1 MAKYNARNDTNSVR
15 NLAIERAKYKL
26 EAFGE
31 SRPEQVV
38 DFNFA
43 ERNCY
48 GRIDYNRN
56 AVIPKPEYLK
66 TVSFYTSDQNTS
78 LMIGFVADAF
88 NDMRNRM
95 IKACRL
101 GIVSREHP
109 FLSQVE
115 INRAY
120 TSPTKMYR
128 EYMKFVISKY
138 NNEYLPSLEPKTVVL
153 NFNDYWKNMLNFCE
167 FMGPQFPITFT
178 GFQRSK
184 HSSIFC
190 SGLAIDIAGLP
201 IDDDRPKADRFIDTP
216 EWEYYSNVAKYHG
229 FSISLNAPWI
239 LVADLQ
245 SPAMI
250 EYMNGVSLGNSFEMF
265 NQQFQQA
272 TNFELE
278 LLKVV
283 MVEGYNNYA
292 LGYSYFKKNY
302 TCDDGSLKHKIME
315 RQTTNIGTVNAQT
328 NGIAF
333 HVLYAQIRN
342 VEEGKPLRKPDLMRV
357 IAKSKYFYSN
367 LSPEQSMMYINEQYR
382 SLYRFKAGTTH
393 DHIKRTK
400 LLKEIEEREA
410 AAEERPSPLLSP
422 DYIPVTM
429 PDPKIGNY

>member
-1 MAKYNARNDTNSVR
+1 MAKFNAKNTTESVR
-15 NLAIERAKYKL
+15 NLAIERARYKL
-26 EAFGE
+26 EAFGA
-31 SRPEQVV
+31 SRPEQIV

-66 TVSFYTSDQNTS
+66 TVLFYTSDQNTS
-78 LMIGFVADAF
+78 LMMDFVANAF
-88 NDMRNRM
+88 NDMRDRM

-101 GIVSREHP
+101 GIISRQHP

-115 INRAY
+115 VNRAY
-120 TSPTKMYR
+120 ASPTAMYR

-190 SGLAIDIAGLP
+190 TGLVIDIAGLP
-201 IDDDRPKADRFIDTP
+201 IDDDGPKADRFIDTT

-250 EYMNGVSLGNSFEMF
+250 EYMNGVSLKNSYEMF
-265 NQQFQQA
+265 AKRFQRA

-278 LLKVV
+278 LLKIV
-283 MVEGYNNYA
+283 MIEGYNNYA
-292 LGYSYFKKNY
+292 LGYSYHKKNY
-302 TCDDGSLKHKIME
+302 VCDDGSLKHKIIE
-315 RQTTNIGTVNAQT
+315 RETTNIGTVNASI

-333 HVLYAQIRN
+333 HVLYAQVRN
-342 VEEGKPLRKPDLMRV
+342 IEEGKPLRKPDLIRA
-357 IAKSKYFYSN
+357 IAKMKYFYSN
-367 LSPEQSMMYINEQYR
+367 LSPEQSMSYINEQYR
-382 SLYRFKAGTTH
+382 SLYRFKIGTTH
-393 DHIKRTK
+393 HYMERSK
-400 LLKEIEEREA
+400 LLKEIEEKEA
-410 AAEERPSPLLSP
+410 TTEERVTAMQSP
-422 DYIPVTM
+422 DFLPISI